1 MQPLWRKIQQ
11 GNFTDWKRLT
21 DFIQLDLPLPPSK
34 LKFPLNVPVRLAE
47 KIVKSTPNDPVLRQF
62 LPSLE
67 ENKKSP
73 LFISDPVGD
82 TQSRKAPKLLH
93 KYQGRALLVS
103 TSACA
108 MHCRYCFRQ
117 HFDYE
122 TEDKSFAEELEYIQ
136 QDTSLK
142 EIILSGGDPLSLSH
156 RQLKSLIDSLSQI
169 PHLKR
174 LRFHTR
180 FPIGIPERIDD
191 AFLELLN
198 TCRLQTF
205 FVIHSNHPNEW
216 DEEISAALKRVQRL
230 GIPVLCQ
237 TILLKNVNDNADTL
251 HAFFEFLVDQGI
263 LPYYLHQLDRV
274 EGAAHFEVT
283 EEQGKSLMQ
292 ELTRSLSGY
301 AVPRYVQEIAG
312 ESSKTQISY

>member
-11 GNFTDWKRLT
+11 QNFTDWKKLAEL
-21 DFIQLDLPLPPSK
+21 IQLDLPLPPNK
-34 LKFPLNVPVRLAE
+34 LKFPLNLPVRLAK
-47 KIVKSTPNDPVLRQF
+47 KIRKATPDDPILRQF
-62 LPSLE
+62 LPSFE

-82 TQSRKAPKLLH
+82 TNARKAPKLLH

-122 TEDKSFAEELEYIQ
+122 TEDKSFSEELEYIR
-136 QDTSLK
+136 QDSTLK
-142 EIILSGGDPLSLSH
+142 EIILSGGDPLSLSD
-156 RQLKSLIDSLSQI
+156 RQLKSLIDNLAQI

-180 FPIGIPERIDD
+180 FPIGIPERID
-191 AFLELLN
+191 APFLELLK

-205 FVIHSNHPNEW
+205 FVVHSNHPNEW
-216 DEEISAALKRVQRL
+216 DEEISAALKNIQKL

-274 EGAAHFEVT
+274 EGASHFEVS
-283 EEQGKSLMQ
+283 EEEGKAFMQ
-292 ELTRSLSGY
+292 ELSRRLSGY

-312 ESSKTQISY
+312 ESSKTPISF